1 MKNSM
6 MRRRNITYPWT
17 HWVLTGFLCLFFYI
31 MGTHMSPGPS
41 DDPVSAAVQAGT
53 RPREALPEEKLASL
67 GLSKWWTTPSLTKL
81 ERSAWE
87 ERPQVKLLRSTL
99 EEFWDKDV
107 PSRSKDLSPA
117 ASKVLVSGKH
127 KMEESLDLA
136 FLAHATNAAAIV
148 ETGMA
153 IASSTVALLGSL
165 YTRDESDTFV
175 DSLTVHSIDPFQKGG
190 FGGAGLDHIE
200 LALEKFGQTFEGY
213 KVREPSHVFHLNYA
227 SVSMG
232 ELYDSSYS
240 ADFIFMDDGHKYD
253 DNIVEL
259 YFATKMLRQ
268 GGFLVIDDAWMPSV
282 VATLEYATSNLP
294 FVQIHGLYKRGVVLL
309 KTGDDHRVW
318 DFHERFCTPEN
329 VGKF

>member
-1 MKNSM
+1 
-6 MRRRNITYPWT
+6 
-17 HWVLTGFLCLFFYI
+17 
-31 MGTHMSPGPS
+31 MSPGPS
-41 DDPVSAAVQAGT
+41 DDPVSGRSTPCPPCLASEGAAVQAGT
-53 RPREALPEEKLASL
+53 RPQEALPEEKLASL

-81 ERSAWE
+81 ERSAWG

-107 PSRSKDLSPA
+107 PSRSKDVSPP
-117 ASKVLVSGKH
+117 ASKLFVSGKINI
-127 KMEESLDLA
+127 EESLDLA

-175 DSLTVHSIDPFQKGG
+175 DSLTVHSIDPWQKKGG
-190 FGGAGLDHIE
+190 YEGAGLDHIE
-200 LALEKFGQTFEGY
+200 LALEKFSQTFEGY

-309 KTGDDHRVW
+309 KTGDDHRNW